1 MLDKAQAIPHLK
13 AFYLENI
20 LDANKKTRLK
30 TVYHVLQAFL
40 FIIIYDLITVQKKGA
55 ALADKNYK

>member
-13 AFYLENI
+13 PFYLENI

-40 FIIIYDLITVQKKGA
+40 FIIIYDLITV
-55 ALADKNYK
+55 